1 MQLEVNLSLDHF
13 LACWPCNQGVRWHQK
28 TLCQNSWDFCQMS
41 KFLWAVTKVDRAS
54 NHVYGQFNKEL
65 VCETCKIICL
75 PHKSDDC
82 RKYHENLILLTR
94 FNCDHAVIKW
104 SPTLCTCLWYSHVKS
119 TRTFIQAI
127 RPWALWKFALD
138 KDPLCLIT
146 RIL

>member
-1 MQLEVNLSLDHF
+1 MLGGTKKLSVKIRDTSVNAMS
-13 LACWPCNQGVRWHQK
+13 G
-28 TLCQNSWDFCQMS
+28 S

-94 FNCDHAVIKW
+94 FNCDHAVIK
-104 SPTLCTCLWYSHVKS
+104 
-119 TRTFIQAI
+119 
-127 RPWALWKFALD
+127 
-138 KDPLCLIT
+138 
-146 RIL
+146 